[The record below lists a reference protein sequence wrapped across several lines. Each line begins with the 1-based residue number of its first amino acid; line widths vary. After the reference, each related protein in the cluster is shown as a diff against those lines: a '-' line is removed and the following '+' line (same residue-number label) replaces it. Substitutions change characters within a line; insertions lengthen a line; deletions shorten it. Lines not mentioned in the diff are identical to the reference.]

1 MLSES
6 NLYNDDNKPFDDA
19 LMAKYLQELY
29 DNESRIKRRELLTY
43 LPSEGTVPRIDYGLF
58 ILYLILSFMIYF
70 GLNRAAYFPEN
81 VNVNNN
87 ENNSNFSNIIY
98 SIITNISSSISKLS
112 FKLSNSNHFDENVV
126 DDGLAGYYLPSEKNL
141 SNKFYTRGQALV
153 PKDSHFNEESFYVKD
168 HEIYDN
174 HNDSMVNVLHLLSE
188 NLKSNDDRDFD
199 SGTKKETEMMAYM

>member
-43 LPSEGTVPRIDYGLF
+43 LPSEGTVPRIDYG
-58 ILYLILSFMIYF
+58 
-70 GLNRAAYFPEN
+70 AAYFPEN